1 MNTRAGTPNY
11 ISPEVLAGN
20 YGVECDMW
28 SAGCILYILLCGYPP
43 FYGDDDMEIL
53 QMVQRG
59 KFDFD
64 GEEWDDISKE
74 AKDLIKKLIC
84 KPEKR
89 LTAQEALDHKWF
101 KKQFK
106 DMKRQKTDGQ
116 LGDKLKQFKNVTKQT
131 KIQQAALTAISV
143 QASPNDIK
151 HLKELFQRLDVNGDG
166 SISLDELKGALGNQ
180 EGGENLYN
188 MLKAADTDN
197 SGEIDYTEFIA
208 ATIDTNVF
216 MRDDYL
222 KTAFQMFDKD
232 GSGKIDNE
240 EVVALLQGEDLKNLV
255 SKEAIQQAMQEIDA
269 NGDGEIDYEEFI
281 AMMKKATQSD
291 F

>member
-1 MNTRAGTPNY
+1 MDPGLSGGKQGAKDLDRMNTRAGTPNY

-53 QMVQRG
+53 QMVQKG

-84 KPEKR
+84 TPEKR

-101 KKQFK
+101 KKQLK
-106 DMKRQKTDGQ
+106 DVKRASNI
-116 LGDKLKQFKNVTKQT
+116 GDKLKQFKSVTKNT
-131 KIQQAALTAISV
+131 KLQQAALTAISV
-143 QASPNDIK
+143 QASPNDIR
-151 HLKELFQRLDVNGDG
+151 HLKDLFQSLDVNGDG
-166 SISLDELKGALGNQ
+166 SISLGELKTALGGQ
-180 EGGENLYN
+180 DGGENLYN

-208 ATIDTNVF
+208 ATIDTNIF
-216 MRDDYL
+216 LRDDYL
-222 KTAFQMFDKD
+222 
-232 GSGKIDNE
+232 
-240 EVVALLQGEDLKNLV
+240 
-255 SKEAIQQAMQEIDA
+255 
-269 NGDGEIDYEEFI
+269 
-281 AMMKKATQSD
+281 
-291 F
+291 